1 MCDRALV
8 TQKQRRDD
16 NYKNTNSKKKCC
28 VQLLRVSSQWMCSVL
43 FPPGI
48 GHTPQD
54 NHPLWDP
61 ANDDSIVGAQN
72 LSFKIFFFLELRQFN
87 IVRFH
92 VF

>member
-16 NYKNTNSKKKCC
+16 NCKNTNSKKS
-28 VQLLRVSSQWMCSVL
+28 VVFNSYVVPHSVMCSVL

-48 GHTPQD
+48 GHTPRD

-72 LSFKIFFFLELRQFN
+72 
-87 IVRFH
+87 
-92 VF
+92 